1 MNSNITDYILN
12 ARKAGASDE
21 KIKSELTASGWPP
34 AEIDRLLTND
44 GLPPAPTYVE
54 AHNLVPQA
62 AATAQP
68 ISVVE
73 NLSTRGLEYNIMF
86 LALTIAALALGSILQ
101 IAVTQAFSADSDW
114 SGFYTYAG
122 SALIVSAPIFIILF
136 WRLKTAELRDPKI
149 RLDSSR
155 KKGVQ
160 SMLVISF
167 LVGVGNIIGYVFGIL
182 NGDSQISENT
192 AHLLVTLLIA
202 GGIFTY
208 YWIDEHRK
216 VV

>member
-1 MNSNITDYILN
+1 
-12 ARKAGASDE
+12 
-21 KIKSELTASGWPP
+21 
-34 AEIDRLLTND
+34 
-44 GLPPAPTYVE
+44 
-54 AHNLVPQA
+54 
-62 AATAQP
+62 
-68 ISVVE
+68 
-73 NLSTRGLEYNIMF
+73 MF